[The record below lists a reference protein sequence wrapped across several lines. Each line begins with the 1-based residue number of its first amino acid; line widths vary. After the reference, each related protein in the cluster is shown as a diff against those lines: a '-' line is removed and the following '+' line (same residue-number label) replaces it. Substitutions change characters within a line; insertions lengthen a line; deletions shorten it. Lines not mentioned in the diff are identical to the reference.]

1 MNKPHANLKSFSF
14 PSSLFSISKLYEIA
28 SYMYILPVYRFTTYA
43 MGIALGYLLR
53 KHKDIKLTS
62 NQLTLGWIVT
72 SALFI
77 VTILLSASMSAYDY
91 TFSAFDAAL
100 FSSIAPIPFCLF
112 FAWMLYTAHL
122 GYKSEFDNFI

>member
-1 MNKPHANLKSFSF
+1 
-14 PSSLFSISKLYEIA
+14 
-28 SYMYILPVYRFTTYA
+28 

-53 KHKDIKLTS
+53 NHKDIKLTS

-72 SALFI
+72 SVLFVLTAVI
-77 VTILLSASMSAYDY
+77 SSFMSAYDY
-91 TFSAFDAAL
+91 TFSAFDGAL

-122 GYKSEFDNFI
+122 GYRSEF